1 MRVAVTGSSG
11 LIGSALCPALE
22 ADGHE
27 VVRLVRRAPTGAGEA
42 QWDIAARTVD
52 ESALQDVG
60 AIVQPRRRE
69 HRAALDGDD
78 PASGV
83 GVAGRRHAAARRDCG
98 PPARPARAVCASA
111 VGYYGYEGDELL
123 DESAPRGSGFLAEL
137 VEAWEAAADPA
148 RTAGLRTVH
157 LRQGLVLSRHGGALE
172 RMLLPFK
179 LGGGGRVG
187 SGRQWWSWVS
197 LADAVSAYLFA
208 LEHPLEGPF
217 NVAAP
222 GAVTNE
228 EFTKELGEALHRPTL
243 LPAPAF
249 ALKTIFGE
257 MADEM
262 LLGGQRVSPAK
273 LEAAGLHVRLPG
285 PAQPSRRRS
294 PTRLVS

>member
-1 MRVAVTGSSG
+1 
-11 LIGSALCPALE
+11 
-22 ADGHE
+22 
-27 VVRLVRRAPTGAGEA
+27 
-42 QWDIAARTVD
+42 
-52 ESALQDVG
+52 
-60 AIVQPRRRE
+60 
-69 HRAALDGDD
+69 
-78 PASGV
+78 
-83 GVAGRRHAAARRDCG
+83 
-98 PPARPARAVCASA
+98 
-111 VGYYGYEGDELL
+111 
-123 DESAPRGSGFLAEL
+123 
-137 VEAWEAAADPA
+137 
-148 RTAGLRTVH
+148 
-157 LRQGLVLSRHGGALE
+157 
-172 RMLLPFK
+172 MLLPFK

-249 ALKTIFGE
+249 ALKTVFGE

-273 LEAAGLHVRLPG
+273 LEAAGFTFAYPDLP
-285 PAQPSRRRS
+285 APSRRRS
-294 PTRLVS
+294 PSSSPRDGEHGVIVVAPRSRPRCARPAGRSPRRRLSARDGGGGRGPTAVRCWPSRAVSHTGCVPDEGGRLDECHCFLRHARRAVRRLARTGQSQPPRSSLTGLADWRAIRARRFHVPEDEREYSACLNSNRSAGTTG

>member
-1 MRVAVTGSSG
+1 M
-11 LIGSALCPALE
+11 
-22 ADGHE
+22 
-27 VVRLVRRAPTGAGEA
+27 
-42 QWDIAARTVD
+42 
-52 ESALQDVG
+52 
-60 AIVQPRRRE
+60 RRRSGTT
-69 HRAALDGDD
+69 ATKSDD
-78 PASGV
+78 LV
-83 GVAGRRHAAARRDCG
+83 
-98 PPARPARAVCASA
+98 
-111 VGYYGYEGDELL
+111 

-187 SGRQWWSWVS
+187 SGRQWWCWVS

-208 LEHPLEGPF
+208 LAHPLEGPF

-228 EFTKELGEALHRPTL
+228 EFTKELGKALHRPTL

-249 ALKTIFGE
+249 ALRTVFGE

-262 LLGGQRVSPAK
+262 LLGGQRVSPASS
-273 LEAAGLHVRLPG
+273 RR
-285 PAQPSRRRS
+285 PASRSPSRSCPPPSRPRS
-294 PTRLVS
+294 PTRLGRGEPITQTLAARLTAAAPSAILRASPTKEVDSMSAIASSATRVARSVG